1 MSVFCKW
8 IFLLR
13 KLFFLLL
20 LRVRIVFCYKSRIAI
35 CCIAKY
41 ENLYI
46 REWVEYHKSIGVDR
60 IYIYDNNEP
69 DGERLEDVIGDY
81 IKDQFCIIVD
91 FRGKVASQL
100 DAYSDMYQK
109 YGTYYDWIAFI
120 DCDEF
125 LTIGDNYTPKNLKS
139 VLNSSVYQNFHMIHI
154 NWMCYGDCGAL
165 DYEDGNIQERF
176 PEPIKPLD
184 FCSYY
189 DFPENNH
196 VKTIMRGNLS
206 NVNFVSPH
214 FMIVPYCRCCN
225 AKGENI
231 QMDSAFTQFDFSNI
245 YIRHYQTKTIGEWVK
260 IKMKRGY
267 ADQPY
272 EDAIKKLQLG
282 SFFAKNIR
290 THEKVEFAER
300 LIKMMQK

>member
-1 MSVFCKW
+1 MKVLYKLK
-8 IFLLR
+8 FLLK
-13 KLFFLLL
+13 KLLFHVL
-20 LRVRIVFCYKSRIAI
+20 LRLRIFFCHKGRIAI
-35 CCIAKY
+35 CCIAKL
-41 ENLYI
+41 ENVYI
-46 REWVEYHKSIGVDR
+46 REWVEYHKSIGVDK
-60 IYIYDNNEP
+60 IYIYDNNES
-69 DGERLEDVIGDY
+69 DGERFENVIGDY
-81 IKDQFCIIVD
+81 IKDQFCKIVD

-109 YGTYYDWIAFI
+109 YGAYYDWIAFV

-125 LTIGDNYTPKNLKS
+125 LTIGDNFTKKNLKS
-139 VLNSSVYQNFHMIHI
+139 LLKSSIYLNFQMIHI

-165 DYEDGNIQERF
+165 DYEEGNIQERF

-184 FCSYY
+184 FCCYY

-196 VKTIMRGNLS
+196 VKTIIRGNLP

-231 QMDSAFTQFDFSNI
+231 RMDSAFTPFDFSTL

-260 IKMKRGY
+260 IKMRRGY

-272 EDAIKKLQLG
+272 EDAIRKLQLG
-282 SFFAKNIR
+282 SFFAKNAK
-290 THEKVEFAER
+290 TNEKVEFAER
-300 LIKMMQK
+300 LIKTMLK